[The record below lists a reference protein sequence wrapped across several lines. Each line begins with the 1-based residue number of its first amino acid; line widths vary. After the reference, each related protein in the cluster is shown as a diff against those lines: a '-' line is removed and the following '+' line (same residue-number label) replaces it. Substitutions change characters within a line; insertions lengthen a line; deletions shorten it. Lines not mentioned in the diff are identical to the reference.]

1 MKTDEMADETTGNDN
16 GVPPRRPYWP
26 VGLALFALVIVVLGV
41 AFVLSAR
48 LRPAVGVEPVSMT
61 AGTASPAPTVPAN
74 PAAPNVAPASTVTP
88 VAGTPTVVTTPALP
102 SGVHFATTPLE
113 REIEAAYMQ
122 YWKVRS
128 AALLNLDDSHVSDVM
143 AGPELARAKRQIQDL
158 KTQGRAVKVDI
169 QHEMIAFGH
178 VSADRADL
186 YDEYLNR
193 SVYVDPVTKQEIPT
207 KAPPQVEK
215 ILHTMEKI
223 NGTWK
228 VVDGAQE
235 SN

>member
-26 VGLALFALVIVVLGV
+26 VGLALFALVIVLLGA
-41 AFVLSAR
+41 AFVLNAR
-48 LRPAVGVEPVSMT
+48 LRPAVGFQSVART
-61 AGTASPAPTVPAN
+61 AVTASPVSTVSATPAVS
-74 PAAPNVAPASTVTP
+74 NVAPAATLTP
-88 VAGTPTVVTTPALP
+88 VPGTPTVVTTPALP
-102 SGVHFATTPLE
+102 SGAHFATTPLE

-128 AALLNLDDSHVSDVM
+128 AALLNRDDSHLSDVM
-143 AGPELARAKRQIQDL
+143 AGPELARAEKQIQDL

-207 KAPPQVEK
+207 KAPAQVEK